1 MGIRYTN
8 SSKRIHKIIYK
19 RSTNSA
25 HSPLSYVFTVIQIDY
40 KVSAIL
46 SVTCISR
53 CISYLYR
60 AINKLLTPA
69 IPNNL
74 ICTEITSDNI
84 SKLVFAPDDIKVKY
98 ET

>member
-1 MGIRYTN
+1 MYRKMYFLF
-8 SSKRIHKIIYK
+8 IYK
-19 RSTNSA
+19 
-25 HSPLSYVFTVIQIDY
+25 
-40 KVSAIL
+40 
-46 SVTCISR
+46 
-53 CISYLYR
+53 YR

>member
-1 MGIRYTN
+1 MVVCTHPTAE
-8 SSKRIHKIIYK
+8 RIDEIYETG
-19 RSTNSA
+19 STNSA

-40 KVSAIL
+40 KVSSIL
-46 SVTCISR
+46 WLHIHR
-53 CISYLYR
+53 YISYLYR

-84 SKLVFAPDDIKVKY
+84 SKLVFAPR
-98 ET
+98 

>member
-1 MGIRYTN
+1 MYTSRN
-8 SSKRIHKIIYK
+8 SNTDRLQSFYSILCYIYK
-19 RSTNSA
+19 
-25 HSPLSYVFTVIQIDY
+25 Y
-40 KVSAIL
+40 
-46 SVTCISR
+46 
-53 CISYLYR
+53 ISYLYR